1 MAGRLGRGTF
11 LHALIDEAIN
21 PIRREVH
28 EIRNAT
34 HAARARL
41 DQLAQRAP
49 WQAAVGRQSDAIVQ
63 VQDAVKTLEDR
74 LNRLHGHVRD
84 LASAMRTEI
93 EEMERRYDAKDTE
106 LRAALD
112 ARMEAMSQAV
122 REEVTLRVSE
132 MLDEA
137 REDPGVIA
145 AAMRNAG
152 SYASDI
158 SRSLDE

>member
-11 LHALIDEAIN
+11 LHALIEETIN
-21 PIRREVH
+21 PIRSELLD
-28 EIRNAT
+28 IQSGLQ
-34 HAARARL
+34 AARARL

-49 WQAAVGRQSDAIVQ
+49 WQAAVGRQSAAIVQ

-84 LASAMRTEI
+84 LASAMRTEF
-93 EEMERRYDAKDTE
+93 EEMERRYDAKDAE

-112 ARMEAMSQAV
+112 ARLEAMSQAV
-122 REEVTLRVSE
+122 REEVTLRVSD

-152 SYASDI
+152 SYASDLA
-158 SRSLDE
+158 RSLDE